1 MSGLFVLGKAA
12 WWLQMISGADMTT
25 ASSTPAK
32 TTTARIEVFRPGT
45 FQPMEGDALTYT
57 AADLKA
63 VADAY
68 DPATAPA
75 PVVVGH
81 PSTDAPAY
89 AWATGFDYD
98 ASEGRLYATVG
109 EIDPAFSEAVKAGR
123 YKKVSLSFFRPDHAA
138 NPVPGTWYPK
148 HIGFLGGAAP
158 AVSGLKNVQ
167 FSAPD
172 ATVTVSADFGERGFE
187 DSANLFRSIR
197 DFLIEKFGMDD
208 ADKALP
214 SYRIDW
220 LSEAEIL
227 PLTAQPSFSVFP
239 NALSPTKEPVVT
251 QPNPDFAAREADL
264 NAREARLKARERETT
279 EAENASFAEQLVV
292 DGRLLPA
299 SKDKVVSILN
309 ALPVDTAVSF
319 SAGEAA
325 VPLATALR
333 DLLAAQPKAVSFGAL
348 DLPEAGAD
356 DASVSFATD
365 GKPVDPAAMERHT
378 KALAYQN
385 QHPGTD
391 YLAAVRAVG

>member
-1 MSGLFVLGKAA
+1 
-12 WWLQMISGADMTT
+12 MTT
-25 ASSTPAK
+25 ASSTSTTPASI
-32 TTTARIEVFRPGT
+32 TARIEVFRPGT
-45 FQPMEGDALTYT
+45 FQPMEGDTLTYT

-89 AWATGFDYD
+89 AWATGFEYD
-98 ASEGRLYATVG
+98 ASAQRLYATVG

-187 DSANLFRSIR
+187 ETASLLRSLR
-197 DFLIEKFGMDD
+197 DFFIEKFGMDD

-220 LSEAEIL
+220 LSEAEIM
-227 PLTAQPSFSVFP
+227 PPISQPSFSTHP
-239 NALSPTKEPVVT
+239 NVLPTTKEPVVT

-264 NAREARLKARERETT
+264 IAREARLKARERETT

-325 VPLATALR
+325 VPLANALR

-356 DASVSFATD
+356 DASASFATD

-378 KALAYQN
+378 KALTYQN

>member
-1 MSGLFVLGKAA
+1 
-12 WWLQMISGADMTT
+12 MTT
-25 ASSTPAK
+25 ASSTPTK
-32 TTTARIEVFRPGT
+32 TTTARPSTARIEVFRPGT

-89 AWATGFDYD
+89 AWATGFEYD
-98 ASEGRLYATVG
+98 ASAQRLYATVG

-187 DSANLFRSIR
+187 DSASLFRSIR

-227 PLTAQPSFSVFP
+227 APISQPSFSTHP
-239 NALSPTKEPVVT
+239 NVLPTTKEPVVT

-264 NAREARLKARERETT
+264 TAREARLKARERETA
-279 EAENASFAEQLVV
+279 EAEHAAFAEGLVAE
-292 DGRLLPA
+292 GRLLPA

-309 ALPVDTAVSF
+309 ALPVETSVSF
-319 SAGEAA
+319 AAGEAA
-325 VPLATALR
+325 VPVANALR

-356 DASVSFATD
+356 DASASFATD